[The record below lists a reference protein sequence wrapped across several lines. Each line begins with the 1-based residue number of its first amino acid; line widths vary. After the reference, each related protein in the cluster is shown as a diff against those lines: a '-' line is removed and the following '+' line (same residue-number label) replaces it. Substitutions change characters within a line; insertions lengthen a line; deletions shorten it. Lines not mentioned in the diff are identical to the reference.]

1 MSVIPQTPRAYGGPR
16 PLGPLTGLCPG
27 PAGDLMRS
35 PDPSPT
41 HAPLITNP
49 GTAPDYQLMFGLLP
63 FVQCTLTG
71 QNYFLTK
78 IFPYIFHI
86 KPLIFITF
94 SWLHSSADFHEIF
107 TFNSRIIRV
116 YFNIFMQFFRTFIYK
131 PLWFK
136 HKCKLLTSQFYRI
149 EENRKHFIA

>member
-49 GTAPDYQLMFGLLP
+49 GTAPDILRHYDNKFAS
-63 FVQCTLTG
+63 TG
-71 QNYFLTK
+71 Y
-78 IFPYIFHI
+78 
-86 KPLIFITF
+86 
-94 SWLHSSADFHEIF
+94 
-107 TFNSRIIRV
+107 
-116 YFNIFMQFFRTFIYK
+116 RT
-131 PLWFK
+131 
-136 HKCKLLTSQFYRI
+136 
-149 EENRKHFIA
+149 